1 MNWEYVQEGTGN
13 FLRILSDDRETF
25 ADEMFSYQDIQGF
38 LPLEIRC
45 INGKKEAFYD
55 ITGKIF
61 QQQNNRAP
69 QPYQRGN
76 VIRYKTNSRIAKTA
90 IDLSNYK
97 CSVI

>member
-55 ITGKIF
+55 ITGKIPLRIYLKEQKF
-61 QQQNNRAP
+61 TLS
-69 QPYQRGN
+69 
-76 VIRYKTNSRIAKTA
+76 VIRDIFRQIL
-90 IDLSNYK
+90 DL
-97 CSVI
+97 